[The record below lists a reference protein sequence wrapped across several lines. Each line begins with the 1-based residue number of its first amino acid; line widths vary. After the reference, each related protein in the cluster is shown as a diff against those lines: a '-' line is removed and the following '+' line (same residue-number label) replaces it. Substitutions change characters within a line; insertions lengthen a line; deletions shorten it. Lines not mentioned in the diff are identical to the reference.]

1 MRTKDFIA
9 LEKTYSLIR
18 ESRAAEIESQQAG
31 ESARALAVEK
41 TLIRAITEDLNAT
54 ASHLQ
59 AIQPLVGT
67 FEEGEFGQDFQTLM
81 KAVQDVAAAVQEL
94 QGRMQQSGEEMPPE
108 GDMSLE
114 EPTDEPVEEPM
125 P

>member
-9 LEKTYSLIR
+9 LENVYSLIS
-18 ESRAAEIESQQAG
+18 ESRAAGIESHSAG

-54 ASHLQ
+54 AAHLQ

-67 FEEGEFGQDFQTLM
+67 FEEGEFGQDFQSLM
-81 KAVQDVAAAVQEL
+81 KAVQEVSAAAQGLQE
-94 QGRMQQSGEEMPPE
+94 RMTANSEGEEGSPAD
-108 GDMSLE
+108 DMSFE
-114 EPTDEPVEEPM
+114 EPLDGPEPEM
-125 P
+125 